1 MSGPAPCSMSRRK
14 AGYVPRRVDPEPDQ
28 DDMETPE
35 LVIDVKPERDVGA
48 LGPLAP
54 KDVSMPGPLGTERRF
69 GTAPLPLGARSP
81 WAPWIPLSLE
91 PSGESAVLSVRIG
104 TLRWVSLCPGT
115 RLASLALAPAGIETL
130 RWVPLCPGT
139 RLTSPAFAPAC
150 TGTLRWVPLSWGW
163 PRTAWPPQPSLLTSG
178 FPLSTLVSSPLA
190 GPHPTAHHPL
200 PPCRPPALDQ
210 QAPRSVDLRPLPAD
224 LPIGGHHSFHGP
236 QKTGLS
242 DPPGRRPH
250 FR

>member
-1 MSGPAPCSMSRRK
+1 MSRRK

-35 LVIDVKPERDVGA
+35 LVIDVKPERDA
-48 LGPLAP
+48 GPLAP
-54 KDVSMPGPLGTERRF
+54 QDASMPGPLGTERRF

-81 WAPWIPLSLE
+81 WAPWIPLSPE
-91 PSGESAVLSVRIG
+91 PSGESPVLLPVRIG
-104 TLRWVSLCPGT
+104 TLPWV
-115 RLASLALAPAGIETL
+115 SLALAPACIENL
-130 RWVPLCPGT
+130 GWVPLCPGSH
-139 RLTSPAFAPAC
+139 LASPALAPAC
-150 TGTLRWVPLSWGW
+150 TGTLRWVPLSLGW
-163 PRTAWPPQPSLLTSG
+163 PRTAWSPQPSLLTSG
-178 FPLSTLVSSPLA
+178 FPLSTLVLSPLA

-200 PPCRPPALDQ
+200 PPCRPPALDR

-224 LPIGGHHSFHGP
+224 LPTGGHHRFHGP

-242 DPPGRRPH
+242 APPGRRPH